1 MGTQNMVRIK
11 VVETRQLSEKSL
23 SVESYLASK
32 KKAASKGKQQNA
44 VRR

>member
-1 MGTQNMVRIK
+1 MGTQELVRIRL
-11 VVETRQLSEKSL
+11 VETRQLSEKSL

-32 KKAASKGKQQNA
+32 KKAAKGKQQNV

>member
-11 VVETRQLSEKSL
+11 VVEARQLSEKSL

-32 KKAASKGKQQNA
+32 KKAAKGKQQNV